1 MTSIWLIASAALML
15 GIVPCVV
22 LAVRGT
28 AIDRLVALELAT
40 VFTVLALLTFEQGE
54 QRQSFFDLSLALAV
68 LSFPSSL
75 LFAEMYRRWL

>member
-1 MTSIWLIASAALML
+1 MSVWLLASAALML
-15 GIVPCVV
+15 GVLPCVV

-28 AIDRLVALELAT
+28 VADRLIALELAS

-54 QRQSFFDLSLALAV
+54 QRQSFYDLSLALAV

-75 LFAEMYRRWL
+75 LFAQMFRRWL

>member
-1 MTSIWLIASAALML
+1 MSIWLLASAALML
-15 GIVPCVV
+15 GILPCVV

-28 AIDRLVALELAT
+28 VADRLIALELGS

-54 QRQSFFDLSLALAV
+54 QRQSFYDLSLALAV

-75 LFAEMYRRWL
+75 LFAQMFRRWL